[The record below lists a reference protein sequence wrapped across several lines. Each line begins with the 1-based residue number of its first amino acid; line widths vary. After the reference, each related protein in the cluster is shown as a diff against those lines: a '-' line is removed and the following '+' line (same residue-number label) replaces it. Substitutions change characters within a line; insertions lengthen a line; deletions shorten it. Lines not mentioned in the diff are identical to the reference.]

1 MEFLKQ
7 MANDPVPAKEARAPV
22 TINKQPLINTPTSI
36 QSIATP
42 TPAQPAPQI
51 VTPQAEPTPASNTP
65 KADVLPK
72 FFDEVEQDTSVEDPA
87 TSLSPKTEEGSS
99 EDAELEAVINPGA
112 EHFKKLRTS
121 HREVKKTLAEKIRE
135 AEELKDKV
143 TKYETGEIVPD
154 LIRQKDEEIARLSS
168 YEKLVNLKGSKEYKE
183 KYVTPLQDTKAKLKE
198 IFADY
203 GVPQEEL
210 DTVINKA
217 LNAQKRPELNSF
229 LLDHLG
235 NDELG
240 AAEAKSHIFKAWD
253 IQKQAQEAEAAPAQA
268 LEALQQETE
277 ALNQHREIERQN
289 KIVSVA
295 KSTWLETLNEVREEG
310 HLLELIHKDDDPE
323 FNANY
328 PDKLLPQAAKEYG
341 KMVTELGKVGVKEL
355 PKPLAKAMAK
365 MVMYA
370 ISSGVSVETRNRA
383 IDQVSTL
390 TQNLTRHHTQ
400 LRPPIGG
407 GVARPTVGG
416 KQVATTLTP
425 EQEAFNIVNSVVSK
439 R

>member
-1 MEFLKQ
+1 

-168 YEKLVNLKGSKEYKE
+168 YEKLVNLKGS
-183 KYVTPLQDTKAKLKE
+183 
-198 IFADY
+198 
-203 GVPQEEL
+203 
-210 DTVINKA
+210 
-217 LNAQKRPELNSF
+217 
-229 LLDHLG
+229 
-235 NDELG
+235 
-240 AAEAKSHIFKAWD
+240 
-253 IQKQAQEAEAAPAQA
+253 
-268 LEALQQETE
+268 
-277 ALNQHREIERQN
+277 
-289 KIVSVA
+289 
-295 KSTWLETLNEVREEG
+295 
-310 HLLELIHKDDDPE
+310 
-323 FNANY
+323 
-328 PDKLLPQAAKEYG
+328 
-341 KMVTELGKVGVKEL
+341 
-355 PKPLAKAMAK
+355 
-365 MVMYA
+365 
-370 ISSGVSVETRNRA
+370 IS
-383 IDQVSTL
+383 
-390 TQNLTRHHTQ
+390 
-400 LRPPIGG
+400 
-407 GVARPTVGG
+407 
-416 KQVATTLTP
+416 
-425 EQEAFNIVNSVVSK
+425 
-439 R
+439 